1 MMKSIFTLLVLTV
14 FVATATYGQ
23 DKNMKFGLRVAPFL
37 NTYKPD
43 NAKDIE
49 TAGAKGSFSWGAAA
63 EFNLGENASIV
74 TGLDVIYSG
83 GKYSYLD
90 TVGYFFHDDEIIE
103 VDKDGA
109 FDPAITDSTTLANL
123 NVYKLNTR
131 SVKANYINIPFHL
144 KFKTNEIGYLTYFG
158 QFGLNTAFN
167 TNALSTDAVTDLDH
181 PEDNYELQELD
192 VDSELQPITFAL
204 HVQIGAEYNLS
215 GSTSLVFGLFFNNGF
230 SNIIKGKSAHLLGVD
245 GLPYEQKVYDRGF
258 GLSVG
263 IMF

>member
-1 MMKSIFTLLVLTV
+1 MKKIFTLLVLTV

-23 DKNMKFGLRVAPFL
+23 DKKMKFGLRVAPYL
-37 NTYKPD
+37 NSYKPD
-43 NAKDIE
+43 NAKDISKDG
-49 TAGAKGSFSWGAAA
+49 TKGSFSWGGAA

-74 TGLDVIYSG
+74 TGLDVVYSG
-83 GKYSYLD
+83 GKYAYLD
-90 TVGYFFHDDEIIE
+90 TVGYFFRDDEIIE
-103 VDKDGA
+103 VDKDGN
-109 FDPAITDSTTLANL
+109 FDPPLDSTALASL
-123 NVYKLNTR
+123 NVYKLNSR

-158 QFGLNTAFN
+158 QFGINTAFN
-167 TNALSTDAVTDLDH
+167 TNALADDDLTDL
-181 PEDNYELQELD
+181 NTGNGTSQSELD